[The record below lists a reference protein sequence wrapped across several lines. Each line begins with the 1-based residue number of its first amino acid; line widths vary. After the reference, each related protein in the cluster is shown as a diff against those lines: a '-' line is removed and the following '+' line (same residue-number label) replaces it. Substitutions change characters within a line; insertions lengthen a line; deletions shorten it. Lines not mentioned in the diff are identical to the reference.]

1 VVLRGHGVT
10 LRDDDGRASSVI
22 AGQPS
27 ILDGHVG
34 PDPSRRVSM
43 IYAAAACL
51 VAAQALGIYALRTRK
66 ADLIFSVFMIVLL
79 GAAVA
84 LGYIGAKTQFG

>member
-1 VVLRGHGVT
+1 ML
-10 LRDDDGRASSVI
+10 
-22 AGQPS
+22 
-27 ILDGHVG
+27 
-34 PDPSRRVSM
+34 
-43 IYAAAACL
+43 YAAAACL
-51 VAAQALGIYALRTRK
+51 VAAQVLGIYALRTRK